1 MVQHSQ
7 ARSNAVGAFV
17 YHTFS
22 TQAVSRARAAST
34 ANLTDAQL
42 IRAVNEELLATD
54 LKHAAEKGCLPSELL
69 RAKSGAVATGP
80 RGAMLLQV
88 TGKLGECLGNS
99 ISMRNILTSVKKSLD
114 MGVSAQTQLDVL
126 EARKAARSTVN
137 GAALLEQEAS
147 EADIR
152 NKGASSYVASSTA
165 TNGANASAAE
175 EDDHMAEFNAAEEA
189 ASLPATVFPRSM
201 LQLELSDGFT
211 VVKAFEHR
219 RIDAISMASTPL
231 GAKLLLRNA
240 RFVNGQLLLS
250 PDCVSYKGGRV
261 DDMDRDAEDRL
272 IDQIRLKLGKE
283 PIRRDSSNRES
294 GQQGTHGR
302 GNADAA
308 NQAAQASGRQP
319 PDQDQAEGQW
329 SEDEAIFAEMHGTL
343 SRDSGAEDRPQRRR
357 RNAQSPTEGA
367 AADSSTARAP
377 PGGPSRDAA
386 GSTRRADGQTSRYFS
401 TSTTAGKVQGRPEV
415 APQGKKEERVA
426 DFVMLDANDVANPI
440 VLSDSE

>member
-1 MVQHSQ
+1 
-7 ARSNAVGAFV
+7 
-17 YHTFS
+17 
-22 TQAVSRARAAST
+22 
-34 ANLTDAQL
+34 
-42 IRAVNEELLATD
+42 
-54 LKHAAEKGCLPSELL
+54 
-69 RAKSGAVATGP
+69 
-80 RGAMLLQV
+80 
-88 TGKLGECLGNS
+88 
-99 ISMRNILTSVKKSLD
+99 
-114 MGVSAQTQLDVL
+114 
-126 EARKAARSTVN
+126 
-137 GAALLEQEAS
+137 
-147 EADIR
+147 
-152 NKGASSYVASSTA
+152 
-165 TNGANASAAE
+165 
-175 EDDHMAEFNAAEEA
+175 MAEFNAAEEA

-250 PDCVSYKGGRV
+250 PECVSYKGGRV

-319 PDQDQAEGQW
+319 LDQGEEHW

-343 SRDSGAEDRPQRRR
+343 SRDSGAGSRPQRP

-401 TSTTAGKVQGRPEV
+401 TSTMAGRAQGGPGS
-415 APQGKKEERVA
+415 APLGKEEEGAA

>member
-1 MVQHSQ
+1 M
-7 ARSNAVGAFV
+7 
-17 YHTFS
+17 
-22 TQAVSRARAAST
+22 
-34 ANLTDAQL
+34 
-42 IRAVNEELLATD
+42 
-54 LKHAAEKGCLPSELL
+54 
-69 RAKSGAVATGP
+69 
-80 RGAMLLQV
+80 
-88 TGKLGECLGNS
+88 
-99 ISMRNILTSVKKSLD
+99 
-114 MGVSAQTQLDVL
+114 SAQTQLDVL

-137 GAALLEQEAS
+137 GAVLLEQEAS
-147 EADIR
+147 EAEIR
-152 NKGASSYVASSTA
+152 GKGPSSYAASSTA
-165 TNGANASAAE
+165 TNGTNASAVE

-250 PDCVSYKGGRV
+250 PECVSYKGGRV

-272 IDQIRLKLGKE
+272 IDQIRSKLGKE

-294 GQQGTHGR
+294 GQQGAHGR

-319 PDQDQAEGQW
+319 PDQGEDQW
-329 SEDEAIFAEMHGTL
+329 SEDEAIFAEMHGPL
-343 SRDSGAEDRPQRRR
+343 SRDRGAQRP
-357 RNAQSPTEGA
+357 RNAQSSTEGA
-367 AADSSTARAP
+367 AADSSTARAS

-386 GSTRRADGQTSRYFS
+386 RSTRSADGQTSRYFS
-401 TSTTAGKVQGRPEV
+401 TSTTAGRAQGGPES
-415 APQGKKEERVA
+415 APLGKEEEAAA